1 MKFIHKLLLAS
12 KTKMILS
19 TIGVLA
25 LVLFSG
31 YVVFEA
37 TKAEVV
43 INDNGEEQVVQTHKK
58 TVEELFAEAG
68 ITIGAHDALSHNLD
82 APVENGMTI
91 DYKTAKKLT
100 VVIDGN
106 AEVFYTTADTIQEFY
121 KEENLTFSEH
131 DDISHEE
138 SVAIESGLEINVI
151 KAFDVALDDGGESL
165 TVQATGGTVED
176 LLENYAIELNDE
188 DKIKPALNE
197 EVKKDME
204 ISITR
209 ITTENEEVEE
219 AVAFQTEKKQDSSL
233 LKGKERVIKEGQ
245 EGQVIKKYKITKEN
259 GKEIARELVEKE
271 VKKDSIN
278 KVIAV
283 GTKEPVQKSA
293 SNLTTL
299 SSKSNNAP
307 APSGGNTITV
317 TASAFTASCN
327 GCSGITATGINLKAN
342 PNMKVIAVDPNVI
355 PLGSKVWVEGY
366 GEAIAGDTGGAIKG
380 NRIDIHV
387 PNKSAAY
394 SWGVRTVKVKIIN

>member
-1 MKFIHKLLLAS
+1 MKFIHKLMLAS

-43 INDNGEEQVVQTHKK
+43 INDNGDEQVVHTHKN

-82 APVENGMTI
+82 APVEDGMEI
-91 DYKTAKKLT
+91 DYKTAKQLT
-100 VVIDGN
+100 MTIDGT
-106 AEVFYTTADTIQEFY
+106 AEVFYTTADTMQEFY
-121 KEENLTFSEH
+121 MEQNLIFSEH
-131 DDISHEE
+131 DDVSHEE
-138 SVAIESGLEINVI
+138 TVAIEDGLEVNIK
-151 KAFDVALDDGGESL
+151 KAFEVALDDGGKET
-165 TVQATGGTVED
+165 TVHVTGGTVEA
-176 LLENYAIELNDE
+176 LLEKNEIELNDT
-188 DKIKPALNE
+188 DKIKPALDE
-197 EVKKDME
+197 QVKKDTE

-209 ITTENEEVEE
+209 VTTENDEVEE
-219 AVAFQTEKKQDSSL
+219 AVAFKTEKKQDSSL
-233 LKGKERVIKEGQ
+233 LKGKEKVITEGQ
-245 EGQVIKKYKITKEN
+245 EGKVIKKYEITKEN
-259 GKEIARELVEKE
+259 GKEVSRELVETE
-271 VKKDSIN
+271 VKKDSVN
-278 KVIAV
+278 KVVAV
-283 GTKEPVQKSA
+283 GTKQPVQKAA

-299 SSKSNNAP
+299 SSKSAP
-307 APSGGNTITV
+307 APSGGKTYTM
-317 TASAFTASCN
+317 TASAFTASCS
-327 GCSGITATGINLKAN
+327 GCSGVTATGINLNAN

-366 GEAIAGDTGGAIKG
+366 GVAVAGDTGGAIKG

-394 SWGVRTVKVKIIN
+394 SWGVRTVQVKIIN